1 MSIVISQ
8 GQTSTSFQYSDN
20 PEQAALYLQ
29 CPQPFQMPWLLS
41 ERSHSSLGGLPSL
54 SRQM

>member
-1 MSIVISQ
+1 MSIFISQ

-20 PEQAALYLQ
+20 PEQALYLQ
-29 CPQPFQMPWLLS
+29 CPQPFQMPWLVS